1 MNYWLGV
8 FLMCLTFSFGVI
20 LENAVW
26 EERVEKL
33 QPFAVD
39 GVVYKVVKVE
49 VK

>member
-8 FLMCLTFSFGVI
+8 FLMCLTFSLGVI
-20 LENAVW
+20 LENAAW
-26 EERVEKL
+26 EKRVEKL

-39 GVVYKVVKVE
+39 GVVYKVVKIE